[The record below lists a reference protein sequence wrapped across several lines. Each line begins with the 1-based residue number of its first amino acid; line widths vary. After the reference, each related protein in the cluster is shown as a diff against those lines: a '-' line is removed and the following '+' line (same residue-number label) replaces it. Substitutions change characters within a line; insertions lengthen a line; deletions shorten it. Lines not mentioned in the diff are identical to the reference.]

1 MRCTDGPYV
10 LSCIY
15 FVARLFKNVFL
26 GKAYSV
32 RKYFIQLTSEVNNVW
47 KEITIYAIHIF
58 KELFGQQSEFLY

>member
-32 RKYFIQLTSEVNNVW
+32 RKYFIQLTSEVNNV
-47 KEITIYAIHIF
+47 
-58 KELFGQQSEFLY
+58 